1 MRSDHPTPVTKLA
14 RSLAVV
20 ACAVIGIGVGFP
32 SPAAAD
38 EIRDKQWH
46 LDYLDIAKAHE
57 ITRGEGVTVAI
68 LDSGVDYR
76 HPDLKGA
83 LLEGKTYAGG
93 RSDGWE
99 DADGHGTAMAALVA
113 GRGHGPRNRD
123 GALGVAP
130 AAKILPVR
138 TENGKVGD
146 SRGLQ
151 QGIEWAADHGAD
163 ILSISQGFADNPDI
177 AESVNYAINKG
188 VVIVASAGNTAKGET
203 DVVAPARYPGVIAVS
218 GSDHDGNFTD
228 EFVSGPQVVLSAPA
242 TDVASAGGTT
252 GKGYG
257 SGTGT
262 SPAAAIAAGVAALV
276 KAKYPD
282 LDAANVIN
290 RLIRTADDRGPEGRD
305 SQYGFGVVDPVA
317 ALTDDVPAVKANPL
331 IKPSGSASKPPAE
344 AKNHDG
350 AGIGPAGYGLI
361 AIGTLGA
368 VTLAIVAL
376 IAVNRRRRIAPAN
389 GPTHHGQVRPPTP
402 PHP

>member
-1 MRSDHPTPVTKLA
+1 MLCERPTLTRLA
-14 RSLAVV
+14 RALVVV
-20 ACAVIGIGVGFP
+20 ACAVVAGGLGLP
-32 SPAAAD
+32 NPAAAD
-38 EIRDKQWH
+38 GIRDRQWH
-46 LDYLDIAKAHE
+46 LDFLDIAEAHK
-57 ITRGEGVTVAI
+57 ITRGEGVTVAV
-68 LDSGVDYR
+68 LDSGVDYG

-83 LLEGKTYAGG
+83 LLKGKTYAGG
-93 RSDGWE
+93 RGDGWE
-99 DADGHGTAMAALVA
+99 DSNGHGTAMASLIA
-113 GRGHGPRNRD
+113 GRGHGPGNRD
-123 GALGVAP
+123 GVLGIAP
-130 AAKILPVR
+130 SANILPVR
-138 TENGKVGD
+138 TGSGD
-146 SRGLQ
+146 LDTSRGFE
-151 QGIEWAADHGAD
+151 QGIEWAADHDAD
-163 ILSISQGFADNPDI
+163 IISVSLAMVDITDIQESVTYALDKGAVVVAGVGNTSQGH
-177 AESVNYAINKG
+177 EEVM
-188 VVIVASAGNTAKGET
+188 
-203 DVVAPARYPGVIAVS
+203 APAVYPGVVAVS
-218 GSDHDGNFTD
+218 GTDQDGNFA
-228 EFVSGPQVVLSAPA
+228 EESVSGSQVVMSAPG
-242 TDVASAGGTT
+242 TDIMAGGSDDR
-252 GKGYG
+252 GRYAA
-257 SGTGT
+257 GTGT
-262 SPAAAIAAGVAALV
+262 SNSTALVAGAAALV

-305 SQYGFGVVDPVA
+305 SQYGFGIVDPVA